1 MFTYRVGGP
10 MSTQNSAAIQS
21 RDFFLDTYR
30 YLRGGM
36 AVMIVMLGASVIG
49 ERLNATCWLGSI
61 SAYYYTSAHAVFI
74 AALCA
79 IGAQLIVYKGS
90 TDTEDTLLN
99 LAGILAFIV
108 ALAPTQLPERL
119 CTVSPPVVTSGQAI
133 TNNVWAVIIA
143 LAAARVVSWWLYWRA
158 GGVNHRS
165 LLGDITVWALRLVMA
180 AGLVGFIFFRDFFYR
195 HAHSFSA
202 VIMFVAI
209 IITVVITAFLAS
221 KQQSPHKG
229 AYQRAYQ
236 VVAFFMG
243 LTLLLVIAVHL
254 AWGWNYWVIVL
265 ESALILEF
273 AAYWIIQTIE
283 LWNAPNRIEL
293 IPKEM
298 QPQLVQRR
306 EKVGPTGLVNDIRE
320 MTQYP
325 KEERLMRA
333 L

>member
-1 MFTYRVGGP
+1 
-10 MSTQNSAAIQS
+10 MSTQNTAQAQS

-49 ERLNATCWLGSI
+49 ERLTATCWQGSI

-90 TDTEDTLLN
+90 TDTEDALLD
-99 LAGILAFIV
+99 LAGTLAFVV
-108 ALAPTQLPERL
+108 ALVPTQLPERL
-119 CTVSPPVVTSGQAI
+119 CGQSQPAVKSPLAV
-133 TNNVWAVIIA
+133 TNNIWAVIIA
-143 LAAARVVSWWLYWRA
+143 LATAQVVSWWLYRRA
-158 GGVNHRS
+158 GGHHRS
-165 LLGDITVWALRLVMA
+165 LLGEITVWALRLVIGV
-180 AGLVGFIFFRDFFYR
+180 GLVGFIFFRDLFYDN
-195 HAHSFSA
+195 AHGVA
-202 VIMFVAI
+202 AAIMFIAI
-209 IITVVITAFLAS
+209 IITVVITAFLVS

-236 VVAFFMG
+236 IVAGLMG

-254 AWGWNYWVIVL
+254 AWGWNHWVIAL

-273 AAYWIIQTIE
+273 AAYWVIQTVE
-283 LWNAPNRIEL
+283 LWQAPNRIEL
-293 IPKEM
+293 IPEEM
-298 QPQLVQRR
+298 QPQMAKRR
-306 EKVGPTGLVNDIRE
+306 DKGGPAGLVKDIRE
-320 MTQYP
+320 MAQYP
-325 KEERLMRA
+325 KDERLMRA

>member
-1 MFTYRVGGP
+1 
-10 MSTQNSAAIQS
+10 MSTQNTPEVQS

-49 ERLNATCWLGSI
+49 ERLSATCWQGSI
-61 SAYYYTSAHAVFI
+61 SAYYYTSTHAVFV
-74 AALCA
+74 ASLCA

-99 LAGILAFIV
+99 LAGILAFVV
-108 ALAPTQLPERL
+108 ALVPTQLPERL
-119 CTVSPPVVTSGQAI
+119 CGESSPAVTSPLAI
-133 TNNVWAVIIA
+133 TNNIWAVVIA
-143 LAAARVVSWWLYWRA
+143 MGAAQVVSWWLYWRPGSA
-158 GGVNHRS
+158 KKRS
-165 LLGDITVWALRLVMA
+165 VLGEITVWVLRLVIGV
-180 AGLVGFIFFRDFFYR
+180 GLVGFIFFRDLFYE
-195 HAHSFSA
+195 HAHGVA
-202 VIMFVAI
+202 AATMFVAI
-209 IITVVITAFLAS
+209 IITVVITAFLVS

-229 AYQRAYQ
+229 GYQRAYQ
-236 VVAFFMG
+236 IVAALMG

-254 AWGWNYWVIVL
+254 AWGWNHWLIAL

-273 AAYWIIQTIE
+273 AAYWVIQTIE
-283 LWNAPNRIEL
+283 LWDAPNRIEL
-293 IPKEM
+293 IPEEM
-298 QPQLVQRR
+298 QPQLAQCR
-306 EKVGPTGLVNDIRE
+306 EKVGPTGLVDDIRE